1 MGKGG
6 ETMDNQAAIG
16 YMILAAKRKGYT
28 DEQIRE
34 LEGAMLYMMDMKTE
48 EEAAD
53 AYRLF

>member
-1 MGKGG
+1 
-6 ETMDNQAAIG
+6 MDNQEAIG

-53 AYRLF
+53 AYRSF